1 MTRDFAKKPRR
12 PAANP
17 RRSDSSRSSN
27 SRSNNS
33 RSSSNRSSNNRSSGG
48 NRASGARRV
57 TTKQRS
63 PVPGWVWLLTGA
75 VLGAFIMFLA
85 YLSGVAPQQSVP
97 VPVATEA
104 QPVTTKAEVPK
115 PRFDFY
121 QLLKESEVEVKEPDP
136 AQIRATEKLAEQ
148 QEFIL
153 QVGSFRSE
161 TDADRLRAQLILLNL
176 DAQVEKVT
184 VRSGEIWYR
193 VLVGPF
199 SDRSTMERA
208 RSTLASNR
216 INALLLKRKKG

>member
-27 SRSNNS
+27 SRSTTS
-33 RSSSNRSSNNRSSGG
+33 
-48 NRASGARRV
+48 RASGARRV
-57 TTKQRS
+57 APRQKSQ
-63 PVPGWVWLLTGA
+63 VPGWVWLFTGA

-85 YLSGVAPQQSVP
+85 YLSGVAPQQTAPAP
-97 VPVATEA
+97 VVAEA
-104 QPVTTKAEVPK
+104 QPVATKPEVPK

-121 QLLKESEVEVKEPDP
+121 QLLKESEVEVREPDP
-136 AQIRATEKLAEQ
+136 AKIRAAEQLAEQ

-161 TDADRLRAQLILLNL
+161 TDADRMRAQLILLNL
-176 DAQVEKVT
+176 EAQVEKVT
-184 VRSGEIWYR
+184 VRSGEIWFR

-199 SDRSTMERA
+199 SDRSAMERA
-208 RSTLASNR
+208 RSTLAANR
-216 INALLLKRKKG
+216 MNALLLKRKKG